1 MTPERWRKIEEV
13 FQTVVEQPQ
22 DQRQLMLTQYCEGD
36 TELRREVEALLA
48 EDEADDFLKAPI
60 RDVAKSLPASLED
73 GFIGQNIGPYH
84 VVKLLGQGGMGAVYL
99 AERADKEFYRQVA
112 LKIVR
117 QGMDSRFVLKR
128 FRVERQ
134 ILAMLEHPNIAQMLD
149 GGTTSNGLPYFVMEY
164 VAGHPITEYCA
175 ANKLSV
181 SERLRLF
188 LPVCTAV
195 QHAHQKLIVHR
206 DLKPSNILVTADGVP
221 KLLDFGI
228 AKLLDPS
235 LSPLAVTRTM
245 TLLRMMTPDYASP
258 EQVRGLP
265 ITAASDVYSLG
276 VVLYELLTGAR
287 PYQFETYSAAEIER
301 VVCDTAVENPSSRVQ
316 RTTNATLKFHKQI
329 VGDLDNIVLMALRKE
344 PERRY
349 QSVEQLAEDIRCYL
363 EGRPISARSESA
375 IYRTSKFVRRNKLAV
390 AAAALVFFS
399 LLGGILAT
407 SRAAQIARAERARAE
422 ANLSE
427 AQAQR
432 AEAEHQKLL
441 VEEQRAEAIG
451 QRARAEA
458 EAAEA
463 ILQRQIAEAER
474 AEAEAQRKNAETQQ
488 ERAERR
494 FAQVRK
500 LANTFLFDFHD
511 KIATLPGSTEARE
524 LVVKTAL
531 EYLDSLARE
540 AEGDSSLQNE
550 LAVAYLRVG
559 DVQGYPRMPNLGH
572 MDATLVSYRRS
583 IELSEK
589 LRTKGQ
595 ADTALLRRLSETYA
609 KTGEVARFMNKQA
622 DAREAYQKA
631 LINAEQ
637 LLAADAKD
645 EVGHHTTGLVYEG
658 LGNLANLNG
667 NDSALALTYLRRSLS
682 AMERWVKE
690 VPSDRAR
697 QSLATAHLQLGSKL
711 LPVGAIEEAEKMD
724 RRGIAILREMLQKSP
739 DNFRLKYILSDL
751 YSELGAVAKAKENSK
766 EAAEQYQQ
774 SLAMAEEMA
783 AQDPKNALARLNVR
797 FQASLLGEVL
807 LDVDPSQAVIMLR
820 KALDRGPDA
829 RPLPPESRAHQLFTY
844 LNLARALWLTG
855 DRQGAEQ
862 TVNDMENLLH
872 TVPASK
878 MYASGLFVHN
888 AHIRMGNLVTE
899 MGDAAGG
906 LNHLQQALQI
916 LRAYIAANPQFV
928 AYRRELSNCYDALG
942 HYHTK
947 QAARSDASYEQQLAG
962 LKEARHW
969 YQQNLTIL
977 QEHLKLSPNDS
988 QSSKYALQASKNIAQ
1003 CDSALSALAA
1013 KQR

>member
-48 EDEADDFLKAPI
+48 ENETDDFLRAPI
-60 RDVAKSLPASLED
+60 SDVAKSLPASPED
-73 GFIGQNIGPYH
+73 GFIGQKIGSYH

-99 AERADKEFYRQVA
+99 AERADEEYYRQVA

-164 VAGHPITEYCA
+164 VAGEPITEYCA

-188 LPVCTAV
+188 LPVCNAV

-276 VVLYELLTGAR
+276 VVLYELLTGTR
-287 PYQFETYSAAEIER
+287 PYQFETYSAVEIER

-316 RTTNATLKFHKQI
+316 RITNAPLKFHKQI
-329 VGDLDNIVLMALRKE
+329 AGDLDNIVLMALRKE

-363 EGRPISARSESA
+363 AGRPISARSESA

-407 SRAAQIARAERARAE
+407 SRAAQIARAERSRAE

-432 AEAEHQKLL
+432 AEAEN
-441 VEEQRAEAIG
+441 QRAEADRQRIEAEK
-451 QRARAEA
+451 QRAEAMAQRGRAEA

-463 ILQRQIAEAER
+463 NHQRSLAEAER
-474 AEAEAQRKNAETQQ
+474 LIAEAQR
-488 ERAERR
+488 ERADRR

-531 EYLDSLARE
+531 EYLDSLAKE
-540 AEGDSSLQNE
+540 AEGDTSLQSE
-550 LAVAYLRVG
+550 LAIAYLRVG
-559 DVQGYPRMPNLGH
+559 EVQGDPQQSNLRNYNSALGSYQNSIKLAESLLAKGYT
-572 MDATLVSYRRS
+572 DAA
-583 IELSEK
+583 
-589 LRTKGQ
+589 LRN
-595 ADTALLRRLSETYA
+595 ALASAYV
-609 KTGEVARFMNKQA
+609 KTGHVRYITGKKEPTK
-622 DAREAYQKA
+622 EPLQKA
-631 LINAEQ
+631 LEITRQ
-637 LLAADAKD
+637 LLAENSRDEAAFDTMASANQVLAIIEMQSGNELETLEFNRRMVAICETWAKELGTTKARSKLAFSYQNLGIALTQSGALDEAGDIFRRALAIQQELCLSAPNDVNQQNRLASMHCSLGATLLDKGEARAAANSYQQCIQMLEDQIARDPKDGRALLSLQYNYLKYGSALVEADPAQAVIAIRKVLD
-645 EVGHHTTGLVYEG
+645 RGSNAYSPSTINRIYHLQNLARSLWALGDRPGAEQNLLEVRRLLQNAPAGRLNAPG
-658 LGNLANLNG
+658 LGDTLLRQVGLLLLEMG
-667 NDSALALTYLRRSLS
+667 NQAGALEYL
-682 AMERWVKE
+682 
-690 VPSDRAR
+690 R
-697 QSLATAHLQLGSKL
+697 QSLQSVRDQMAS
-711 LPVGAIEEAEKMD
+711 
-724 RRGIAILREMLQKSP
+724 
-739 DNFRLKYILSDL
+739 
-751 YSELGAVAKAKENSK
+751 NSK
-766 EAAEQYQQ
+766 M
-774 SLAMAEEMA
+774 S
-783 AQDPKNALARLNVR
+783 D
-797 FQASLLGEVL
+797 
-807 LDVDPSQAVIMLR
+807 
-820 KALDRGPDA
+820 
-829 RPLPPESRAHQLFTY
+829 
-844 LNLARALWLTG
+844 WL
-855 DRQGAEQ
+855 
-862 TVNDMENLLH
+862 
-872 TVPASK
+872 
-878 MYASGLFVHN
+878 
-888 AHIRMGNLVTE
+888 
-899 MGDAAGG
+899 
-906 LNHLQQALQI
+906 
-916 LRAYIAANPQFV
+916 
-928 AYRRELSNCYDALG
+928 RELSVCLDALG
-942 HYHTK
+942 KYHAT
-947 QAARSDASYEQQLAG
+947 LAV
-962 LKEARHW
+962 RPD
-969 YQQNLTIL
+969 I
-977 QEHLKLSPNDS
+977 P
-988 QSSKYALQASKNIAQ
+988 
-1003 CDSALSALAA
+1003 A
-1013 KQR
+1013 KQRNDHWREARDWYRQSLTALQQRVKKWPGDTQSTQRIAAVSKQIVECDSVLSKLTAGSQP